1 MFVSVQQRILPAAVA
16 QLSRAL
22 GARRSVGNHFRAFS
36 SDDTSSPPPTSRVSL
51 PSADADWVVDEKQYI
66 PPDFVRSTTLAAMTP
81 AELELGSE
89 LYRQATTAKHLASRA
104 CDLLLLLKG
113 THMELGFP
121 VDLYT
126 HSLQSATRAHRDGA
140 DDEMTVCALLHD
152 IGEMLCPSNHGDV
165 AASILRPYISRK
177 MHWVL
182 ANHEVFQGY
191 YYFDKVGLDKN
202 ARERLRG
209 AGGSAS
215 GLPTVQGAPEGAY
228 ELCIEFCEK
237 YDMNSFDPDYPCM
250 ELSDF
255 QPMLLNVFSKSPWW
269 DQPDNLKSGAVTGK
283 QD

>member
-152 IGEMLCPSNHGDV
+152 IGEMEPRS
-165 AASILRPYISRK
+165 
-177 MHWVL
+177 
-182 ANHEVFQGY
+182 
-191 YYFDKVGLDKN
+191 
-202 ARERLRG
+202 
-209 AGGSAS
+209 
-215 GLPTVQGAPEGAY
+215 
-228 ELCIEFCEK
+228 
-237 YDMNSFDPDYPCM
+237 
-250 ELSDF
+250 
-255 QPMLLNVFSKSPWW
+255 
-269 DQPDNLKSGAVTGK
+269 
-283 QD
+283 